1 MKIQIISI
9 GDEILIGDTINT
21 NASFIAAELTRN
33 QFDLTKISV
42 VGDNE
47 PEILNEFKETLA
59 KNDVVITTGGLGPT
73 HDDITKKCI
82 AKFFNCKLVMN
93 EEVLNDLKI
102 FFEKRNRQ
110 ITKVNEAQALVP
122 DVAKIIKNKNGTA
135 PGLWID
141 KDNKIL
147 VSLPGIPHEMKAL
160 ITEEVIPKL
169 ISVRGAAPKIKK
181 VINFLTTGLPE
192 SYLYEK
198 LGNLDELLSGAKLAF
213 LPNQFGVK
221 MRVTVEEDTEE
232 SSANKLSEIE
242 QKVRLL
248 VGRYIYGVENI
259 TMEEVIAR
267 LLKERGLTVS
277 IAESCTGGLICDRIT
292 NIDGSSKYFERGVVA
307 YSNAAKVEILKVSE
321 DIIAEH
327 GAVSEIVAKEMA
339 QGIRAISV
347 TDIGLST
354 TGILGPT
361 GATEDKP
368 VGIVFI
374 GLCDEKNCIAKK
386 FQFGDDRI
394 LNKERA
400 VQSALEILRRYLL
413 GIPYE

>member
-33 QFDLTKISV
+33 QFDLTRISV

-47 PEILNEFKETLA
+47 SEILNEFKEALD

-82 AKFFNCKLVMN
+82 TKFFNSKLVMN

-110 ITKVNEAQALVP
+110 LTKVNEMQALVP
-122 DVAKIIKNKNGTA
+122 DIAKILKNQNGTA

-147 VSLPGIPHEMKAL
+147 VSLPGIPQEMKAL
-160 ITEEVIPKL
+160 ITDEVIPKL
-169 ISVRGAAPKIKK
+169 ISVRGAAPKIRK
-181 VINFLTTGLPE
+181 VKNFLTTGIPE

-198 LGNLDELLSGAKLAF
+198 LGNLDELLSGAQLAF

-221 MRVTVEEDTEE
+221 MRITVEEDTEE
-232 SSANKLSEIE
+232 TSANKLSEIE

-259 TMEEVIAR
+259 AIEEVIAR
-267 LLKERGLTVS
+267 LLKERGLTIS

-292 NIDGSSKYFERGVVA
+292 NINGSSKYFERGVVA

-321 DIIAEH
+321 DVIAEH
-327 GAVSEIVAKEMA
+327 GAVSEIVAEEMA

-374 GLCDEKNCIAKK
+374 GLCDEKNCIVKK

-400 VQSALEILRRYLL
+400 VQSALEMLRRYLL

>member
-1 MKIQIISI
+1 M
-9 GDEILIGDTINT
+9 
-21 NASFIAAELTRN
+21 
-33 QFDLTKISV
+33 
-42 VGDNE
+42 
-47 PEILNEFKETLA
+47 
-59 KNDVVITTGGLGPT
+59 
-73 HDDITKKCI
+73 
-82 AKFFNCKLVMN
+82 
-93 EEVLNDLKI
+93 
-102 FFEKRNRQ
+102 
-110 ITKVNEAQALVP
+110 
-122 DVAKIIKNKNGTA
+122 
-135 PGLWID
+135 
-141 KDNKIL
+141 
-147 VSLPGIPHEMKAL
+147 VSLPGIPQEMKAL
-160 ITEEVIPKL
+160 ITDEVIPKL
-169 ISVRGAAPKIKK
+169 ISVRGAVPKIRK
-181 VINFLTTGLPE
+181 VKNFLTTGIPE

-198 LGNLDELLSGAKLAF
+198 LGNLDELLSGAQLAF

-221 MRVTVEEDTEE
+221 MRITVEEDTEE
-232 SSANKLSEIE
+232 TSANKLSEIE

-259 TMEEVIAR
+259 AIEEVIAR
-267 LLKERGLTVS
+267 LLKERGLTIS

-292 NIDGSSKYFERGVVA
+292 NINGSSKYFERGVVA

-321 DIIAEH
+321 DVIAEH
-327 GAVSEIVAKEMA
+327 GAVSEIVAEEMA

-374 GLCDEKNCIAKK
+374 GLCDEKNCIVKK

-400 VQSALEILRRYLL
+400 VQSALEMLRRYLL